1 MKITKIETY
10 IVSAGW
16 KNWLFVKVL
25 TDSELYGIGEATLN
39 GFPKTTEAAIHELEH
54 LIIGKDP
61 CYVRSIASTIINTIQ
76 DAGHI
81 HRMVMAA
88 VEVACWDILG
98 KHLGVPVY
106 QLLGGKLRDS
116 ILAYANGWYRVER
129 TPEDFEKAAE
139 KVISMGFKAMKLDPF
154 GTAQGFIDESEL
166 ELSHDILK
174 AIRKKVGPEIKIM
187 IDVHMRFA
195 PSEAI
200 RVAKRLAPLD
210 IFWWEEPITPE
221 QELLTCEV
229 AKKCPITVATGERFD
244 NVGQFATLAF
254 GGGVNIWQPEPMS
267 LGGILNTVAVAN
279 LAEANACWIAPH
291 QSGGPVQ
298 TVACLQLAA
307 CVPNFLI
314 LEHFDLFNEP
324 WTKDLVTWWPE
335 INLENGHL
343 PIPNTPGL
351 GVDLNMDVIYD
362 HPYNPDAYL
371 DIHQEGWEKRI
382 GIVGNK

>member
-16 KNWLFVKVL
+16 KNWLFVKVI
-25 TDSELYGIGEATLN
+25 TDSGLYGIGEATLN
-39 GFPKTTEAAIHELEH
+39 GFAKTAEAAIHELEH
-54 LIIGKDP
+54 LVIGKDP
-61 CYVRSIASTIINTIQ
+61 RNVRSIASTIINTIQ

-88 VEVACWDILG
+88 IEVACWDILG
-98 KHLGVPVY
+98 KHLGVPIY
-106 QLLGGKLRDS
+106 QLLGGKVRNS
-116 ILAYANGWYRVER
+116 VLAYANGWYKAER
-129 TPEDFEKAAE
+129 TPEDFVKAAE
-139 KVISMGFKAMKLDPF
+139 KVISKGFKAMKLDPF
-154 GTAQGFIDESEL
+154 GTAQGFINESEL
-166 ELSHDILK
+166 ELSYEILK
-174 AIRKKVGPEIKIM
+174 AIREKIGPEMKIM
-187 IDVHMRFA
+187 IDVHIRFA

-200 RVAKRLAPLD
+200 RAAKRLAPLD

-244 NVGQFATLAF
+244 KIGQFATLAS

-267 LGGILNTVAVAN
+267 LGGILNTIAVAN

-298 TVACLQLAA
+298 TVVCLQLAA
-307 CVPNFLI
+307 CIPNFLI
-314 LEHFDLFNEP
+314 LEHFDPFNEP
-324 WTKDLVTWWPE
+324 WTQDLVTWRPE
-335 INLENGHL
+335 INPDNGHL
-343 PIPNTPGL
+343 SFPDTPGL
-351 GVDLNMDVIYD
+351 GVDLNMDVILA
-362 HPYNPDAYL
+362 HPYDPHAYL

-382 GIVGNK
+382 GTPREK